1 MDHELA
7 GRMIF
12 IKKNYEWYEEFL
24 QKATEED

>member
-12 IKKNYEWYEEFL
+12 NKKNYECYEEFL